1 MRRSKRSDVPVH
13 DEVEPDIRE
22 LESTEGD
29 DSAPDASVPSTGNFI
44 GTAAVMAILVAA
56 IAIALTL
63 NREARQLP
71 LVVAIP
77 TLAMAAVVVIRDI
90 VRVRRARSAKPID
103 AAQPNKPADGV
114 KEAGAEGLSEA
125 KTFGVFG
132 AFILLYLALGFPWGA
147 SLFLVLYLLIIG
159 KVGIVKSLLT
169 TVCVVVPFHVVF
181 VMVFHIPNY
190 SGFLLQ

>member
-1 MRRSKRSDVPVH
+1 MRRSKPSDVPEH
-13 DEVEPDIRE
+13 DEAPPVIPEFE
-22 LESTEGD
+22 ATEGD
-29 DSAPDASVPSTGNFI
+29 SAPESKAPSAGDFI
-44 GTAAVMAILVAA
+44 GTSAVIAILVAA
-56 IAIALTL
+56 ILIALTL

-77 TLAMAAVVVIRDI
+77 TLAMAAGVVIRDI
-90 VRVRRARSAKPID
+90 VRWRRARSATPHQD
-103 AAQPNKPADGV
+103 APPTKPADAA

-147 SLFLVLYLLIIG
+147 SLFLFLYLLLIG
-159 KVGIVKSLLT
+159 KVGILKSLLT

-181 VMVFHIPNY
+181 VTLFHIPNY